1 MKINQ
6 IVDEQM
12 KEFDEKFVLDLTEVF
27 FGKREKLREQG
38 WEVGDN
44 GSKILKQSLTPDQV
58 KSFIHS
64 YTRKLIES
72 VAEEIIGEDET
83 EAGQI
88 ARDEKLGVQTYY
100 VITANMKRRNQLR
113 AEQRLKVKEII
124 SKLEK

>member
-72 VAEEIIGEDET
+72 LAEEIIGVVPVKE
-83 EAGQI
+83 I
-88 ARDEKLGVQTYY
+88 AEF
-100 VITANMKRRNQLR
+100 
-113 AEQRLKVKEII
+113 QRLKVKEII
-124 SKLEK
+124 NQISK